1 MLIAK
6 TMEKYKGACNIFICL
21 GIGILMAAIVF
32 AYLYTQKKN
41 GPREATCQPGP
52 VAESPLPCVAGDVS
66 ATVAFDAGAG
76 NIYGA
81 LSIKNTSAKTCTIAG
96 NNFPQLNYDQTAV
109 KNLNV
114 INQGLPS
121 VKQYAIAPEAAVYA
135 RIHFPNGPQCGEA
148 ISTVNATLTY
158 EIAPGTV
165 LTFENVPPQGG
176 TAQPSFGIN
185 ACAGTDITSVEITNL
200 SDQVVP

>member
-1 MLIAK
+1 
-6 TMEKYKGACNIFICL
+6 MEKQKGACNMIMCL
-21 GIGILMAAIVF
+21 IPAVFLAGVVF
-32 AYLYTQKKN
+32 AYFYFIDKN
-41 GPREATCQPGP
+41 ELAESTCQPAQCP
-52 VAESPLPCVAGDVS
+52 ASPLACAADDVS

-76 NIYGA
+76 NIFGA

-121 VKQYAIAPEAAVYA
+121 VKQYGIAPGTAVYS
-135 RIHFPNGPQCGEA
+135 RIHFPNGPQCGGA
-148 ISTVNATLTY
+148 INTVNATLTY
-158 EIAPGTV
+158 EIATGTV

-200 SDQVVP
+200 SDQPTP